1 MNQPLAAYSEESER
15 ENFNLE
21 MIREV
26 GGDDWAPS
34 RLVQGK
40 ENSLF
45 YLYRTTPGNYFQP
58 DALSLSLSL
67 PVLLIHW
74 SLKASEIHRTGTEF

>member
-1 MNQPLAAYSEESER
+1 MNRLLAAYSEESER

-45 YLYRTTPGNYFQP
+45 YQYRTTPGNYFQP

-67 PVLLIHW
+67 
-74 SLKASEIHRTGTEF
+74 SLSCLFIGA